1 MKFNNNKMT
10 FDIKNEMKEDYNFGG
25 DIYLSKINFWNMDY
39 LTKEGNFNILKIEL
53 RNRKKIYIK
62 VIHLNDEKYFV
73 DAERYKIRFDQI
85 LSFTLDKS
93 NFKFLNIFQ

>member
-1 MKFNNNKMT
+1 MT
-10 FDIKNEMKEDYNFGG
+10 FNIKNEIKEDYNFGN

-39 LTKEGNFNILKIEL
+39 LTKEGNYNILKIEL

-62 VIHLNDEKYFV
+62 VIHLNNEKYFV
-73 DAERYKIRFDQI
+73 DVERYKIRFDQI

-93 NFKFLNIFQ
+93 NLKFLNIIQ